1 MRTFFK
7 RLSLFSQL
15 RNVDK
20 EIEEALE
27 ARRRLEEGT
36 LPAEAERQLASRQQ
50 VHARLVAGNKATA
63 LVSSAPFL
71 LGLGML
77 VIFVVFLVLYLLRKL
92 FVQQGTKLKSD
103 SGCADTEPEEC
114 SLSEQEVLEAPE
126 PEEFSLSE
134 QEVLDAAEP
143 EEFSLS
149 EQEVLEALNRGFSLS
164 EQEGV
169 AVPQTPV
176 FYPRLSS
183 ADAEDVLLNRE
194 LSDDVIDGAMSL
206 IAIHFPHMQG
216 LMASGAHWLTL
227 SNVFGR
233 RPDEVVVYDSYYGH
247 LSPSS
252 SALLSLLFARYPDA
266 SHRVERVQRQPDS
279 TSCGKWAIAFAF
291 DLALGINPGGRTYSF
306 DAMSEHLID
315 AFRTGQV
322 KPFPGAWSQALSEQE
337 VLDATEPEDFSLSEQ
352 EVLEAPER
360 GVSFEQEVLD
370 AAEPAIEPKG
380 VAVPQTPVFY
390 PRLSSAD
397 AEDVLLNREL
407 SDDVID
413 GAMSLIAIHF
423 PHMQGLMASGGVMFM
438 EPFPEPQPPRFIQIV
453 NRSTVM
459 SLDDMSQYGVG
470 AGSHWLTL
478 SNVFGR
484 RPDEV
489 VVYDSYYGHLSPSSS
504 ALLSLLFARYPDAS
518 HRVERVQ
525 RQPDSTSCGKW
536 AIAFAFDLAL
546 GINPGGRTYS
556 FDAMSE
562 HLIDAFRTGRS
573 SRSRGPGGQAQ

>member
-1 MRTFFK
+1 MHRIMAAMRSFFK

-36 LPAEAERQLASRQQ
+36 LVPAFFRRLFVPNIRKQELKTEGVPAEAERQLASRQQ

-77 VIFVVFLVLYLLRKL
+77 VAFVVFLVLYLLRKL

-103 SGCADTEPEEC
+103 SGCADNNTELEDFP
-114 SLSEQEVLEAPE
+114 LSEKEVLDAPE
-126 PEEFSLSE
+126 LEDFPLSEEEVLDAPELEEFSISE
-134 QEVLDAAEP
+134 SEVLDAAEP
-143 EEFSLS
+143 EEPEDFS
-149 EQEVLEALNRGFSLS
+149 
-164 EQEGV
+164 
-169 AVPQTPV
+169 
-176 FYPRLSS
+176 
-183 ADAEDVLLNRE
+183 
-194 LSDDVIDGAMSL
+194 
-206 IAIHFPHMQG
+206 
-216 LMASGAHWLTL
+216 
-227 SNVFGR
+227 
-233 RPDEVVVYDSYYGH
+233 
-247 LSPSS
+247 
-252 SALLSLLFARYPDA
+252 
-266 SHRVERVQRQPDS
+266 
-279 TSCGKWAIAFAF
+279 
-291 DLALGINPGGRTYSF
+291 
-306 DAMSEHLID
+306 
-315 AFRTGQV
+315 
-322 KPFPGAWSQALSEQE
+322 LSEQE
-337 VLDATEPEDFSLSEQ
+337 VLDATEPEDFSLS
-352 EVLEAPER
+352 
-360 GVSFEQEVLD
+360 EQEVLD

-562 HLIDAFRTGRS
+562 HLIDAFRTGQVKPFPGAWS
-573 SRSRGPGGQAQ
+573 QALSEQEVLDATEPEDFSLSEQEVLEAPELEDFSLSEQEVLDATELSPSVSRRYLTPLNPRISPSVSRRYLTCYPIVSP

>member
-1 MRTFFK
+1 M
-7 RLSLFSQL
+7 
-15 RNVDK
+15 
-20 EIEEALE
+20 
-27 ARRRLEEGT
+27 
-36 LPAEAERQLASRQQ
+36 
-50 VHARLVAGNKATA
+50 LVA
-63 LVSSAPFL
+63 
-71 LGLGML
+71 
-77 VIFVVFLVLYLLRKL
+77 FVVFLVLYLLRKL

-149 EQEVLEALNRGFSLS
+149 EQEVLDAAEPEEFS
-164 EQEGV
+164 
-169 AVPQTPV
+169 
-176 FYPRLSS
+176 
-183 ADAEDVLLNRE
+183 
-194 LSDDVIDGAMSL
+194 
-206 IAIHFPHMQG
+206 
-216 LMASGAHWLTL
+216 
-227 SNVFGR
+227 
-233 RPDEVVVYDSYYGH
+233 
-247 LSPSS
+247 
-252 SALLSLLFARYPDA
+252 
-266 SHRVERVQRQPDS
+266 
-279 TSCGKWAIAFAF
+279 
-291 DLALGINPGGRTYSF
+291 
-306 DAMSEHLID
+306 
-315 AFRTGQV
+315 
-322 KPFPGAWSQALSEQE
+322 LSEQE
-337 VLDATEPEDFSLSEQ
+337 VLDAAEPEEFSLSEQEVLDAAEPEDFSLSEQEVLDAAEPEDFSLSEQEVLDAAEPEDFSLSEQ
-352 EVLEAPER
+352 EVLEAPEPEDFSLSEQE
-360 GVSFEQEVLD
+360 VLDAAEPEEFSLSEQEVLDAAEPEDFSLSEQEVLDAAEPEDFSLSEQEVLD

-562 HLIDAFRTGRS
+562 HLIDAFRTGQVKPFPGAWSQALSEQEVLDAAEKERRISHDLKGRIKKFCPRLSRAATSIILRNHALSADVIDGAMLLIAIHFPQLEGLVASGSVRS
-573 SRSRGPGGQAQ
+573 MESFSLPQPPRFI